1 MKNDPQDNVDVTA
14 EDELSEEM
22 LETPLESNVTT
33 VTLTTEDELS
43 EEILRGVSGG
53 RSY

>member
-1 MKNDPQDNVDVTA
+1 MERDSQDNVDVTTD
-14 EDELSEEM
+14 DELSEEI
-22 LETPLESNVTT
+22 LEAPLESNVTT